1 MILCVGRVGTGS
13 ITIAESSPAP
23 QLAAAQR
30 GCLRVELFLPV
41 VIVAVL
47 FVLGP
52 VLAMRPSP
60 RQAQLARLRA
70 SATANGLR
78 VRIDAV
84 GTRAGYADY
93 VLPWSIEDHHT
104 AQRASGLAF
113 EREEGGAWRAAP
125 AGAAA
130 GPMPGQA
137 PQDLPAG
144 VVTLRASAEGLV
156 ARWNEKGR
164 EADVARIA
172 TALRAL
178 GSTLAERR

>member
-1 MILCVGRVGTGS
+1 MALALRWCV
-13 ITIAESSPAP
+13 
-23 QLAAAQR
+23 
-30 GCLRVELFLPV
+30 RVELFLPV
-41 VIVAVL
+41 VILAML

-52 VLAMRPSP
+52 LLAMRPSP

-84 GTRAGYADY
+84 GSRTGYADY
-93 VLPWSIEDHHT
+93 VLPWRLDDDG
-104 AQRASGLAF
+104 AQRAPGLAF
-113 EREEGGAWRAAP
+113 EREVGGMWRPASGGGASALVVGRL
-125 AGAAA
+125 
-130 GPMPGQA
+130 

-164 EADVARIA
+164 EADVERIA
-172 TALRAL
+172 MALRAL

>member
-1 MILCVGRVGTGS
+1 M
-13 ITIAESSPAP
+13 
-23 QLAAAQR
+23 AAALR
-30 GCLRVELFLPV
+30 GYVRVEVFLSV
-41 VIVAVL
+41 LVVAVL

-52 VLAMRPSP
+52 MLAMRPSP

-130 GPMPGQA
+130 GPMPGQV